1 MKKLSILIVVSILS
15 FIVSDSFAQRGMK
28 WRGSG
33 GCGMGSQYNRMYD
46 PKTVGDHKRR
56 GDQRRH
62 DYSDERNVSRCAFDI
77 KNLQGN
83 NISPSW
89 ALVVYRK
96 PRH

>member
-1 MKKLSILIVVSILS
+1 
-15 FIVSDSFAQRGMK
+15 MK

-33 GCGMGSQYNRMYD
+33 GWGWGMGSQYNRMYD